1 MATRKPSIDG
11 LDDIDDED
19 GDVEEELSRDTDM
32 TLNVET
38 ADEVFLGGDP
48 ALEGPLNPD
57 ELEDGQ
63 VAEEEA

>member
-19 GDVEEELSRDTDM
+19 GDVEEELSQDTDM
-32 TLNVET
+32 TLNVQT

-48 ALEGPLNPD
+48 PLEGSPNTD
-57 ELEDGQ
+57 EVEDDRT
-63 VAEEEA
+63 AEEEL

>member
-19 GDVEEELSRDTDM
+19 GDVEEELSQDTDM

-48 ALEGPLNPD
+48 ELEGPPD
-57 ELEDGQ
+57 TDD
-63 VAEEEA
+63 VDDDRTAEEEL

>member
-1 MATRKPSIDG
+1 MATRKPTIDG

-19 GDVEEELSRDTDM
+19 GDVEEELSQDTDM

-48 ALEGPLNPD
+48 ALQGSPSTD
-57 ELEDGQ
+57 EVDDDGT
-63 VAEEEA
+63 AEEGL